1 MKRLLLILILTLS
14 FQSWT
19 KADDIKDFQIEGM
32 TIGDNALDFFNKKE
46 INNNK
51 SYIYNNQKY
60 FGFYKDLSNSTYDG
74 VQVSLNSDFIIHGV
88 TGKIFYENNISQCYE
103 TMNSIEKDLDSLFPN
118 AETRKQNR
126 KHRADPSGK
135 STIKDKS
142 YFLTTGDAIQ
152 ISCNDWSKFKHKKTG
167 KIMNYTDELKV
178 SMHSVKFIDFL
189 NDENY

>member
-1 MKRLLLILILTLS
+1 MKRLLLILILTLC
-14 FQSWT
+14 FQT
-19 KADDIKDFQIEGM
+19 LAKADDIKNFQIEGM

-152 ISCNDWSKFKHKKTG
+152 ISCNDWSKYKHKITG
-167 KIMNYTDELKV
+167 KITNYTDELKV
-178 SMHSVKFIDFL
+178 SMYSFKFIDFL

>member
-1 MKRLLLILILTLS
+1 MKRLLLILILTFS
-14 FQSWT
+14 FQTLS
-19 KADDIKDFQIEGM
+19 KADDIRDFQVEGM

-51 SYIYNNQKY
+51 SYIYKNQKY

-74 VQVSLNSDFIIHGV
+74 VQVSLNSDFIIHSV

>member
-1 MKRLLLILILTLS
+1 MKKLFIIIIIFIS

-19 KADDIKDFQIEGM
+19 KADDIKNFQIEGM

-152 ISCNDWSKFKHKKTG
+152 ISCNDWSKYKHKITG
-167 KIMNYTDELKV
+167 KITNYTDELKV
-178 SMHSVKFIDFL
+178 SMYSFKFIDFL

>member
-1 MKRLLLILILTLS
+1 MKKLFIIIIVFINL
-14 FQSWT
+14 QSVT

-152 ISCNDWSKFKHKKTG
+152 ISCNDWSKYKHKITG
-167 KIMNYTDELKV
+167 KITNYTDELKV
-178 SMHSVKFIDFL
+178 SMYSVKFIDFL

>member
-1 MKRLLLILILTLS
+1 MKRLLLILILTFS
-14 FQSWT
+14 FQTLS
-19 KADDIKDFQIEGM
+19 KADDIRDFQVEGM

-51 SYIYNNQKY
+51 SYIYKNQKY

-74 VQVSLNSDFIIHGV
+74 VQVSLNSDFIIHSV

-152 ISCNDWSKFKHKKTG
+152 ISCNDWSKYKHKITG
-167 KIMNYTDELKV
+167 KITNYTDELKV
-178 SMHSVKFIDFL
+178 SMYSVKFIDFL

>member
-1 MKRLLLILILTLS
+1 MKRFLLILILTLS

-135 STIKDKS
+135 STIKDKT

>member
-1 MKRLLLILILTLS
+1 MKRLLLILILTFS

-19 KADDIKDFQIEGM
+19 KADDIRDFQIEGM

-51 SYIYNNQKY
+51 SYVYKNQKY
-60 FGFYKDLSNSTYDG
+60 FGFYKDLSNSTYEG
-74 VQVSLNSDFIIHGV
+74 VQVALNSDFIIHSV

-103 TMNSIEKDLDSLFPN
+103 TMNSIEKDLDSLFSN

-152 ISCNDWSKFKHKKTG
+152 ISCNDWSKFKHKITG

-178 SMHSVKFIDFL
+178 SMYSVKFIDFL